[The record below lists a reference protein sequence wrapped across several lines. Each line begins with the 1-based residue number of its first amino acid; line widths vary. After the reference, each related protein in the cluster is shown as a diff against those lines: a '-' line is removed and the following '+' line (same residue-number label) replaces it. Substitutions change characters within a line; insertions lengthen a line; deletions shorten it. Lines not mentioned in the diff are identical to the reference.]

1 MITITTE
8 VEGAVDIFRV
18 VLRSVLVVAQVG

>member
-1 MITITTE
+1 LITITME

-18 VLRSVLVVAQVG
+18 VPRSVLAVAQVG